1 MHRSTLSMPN
11 LLTGYASRPLTLAV
25 LLILWMS
32 AFIKVSVKQEGNLKY
47 LKYNKVLYSE
57 VFSVQL
63 FIRCQINDI

>member
-32 AFIKVSVKQEGNLKY
+32 AFIKVSVKQEGNLIFKSIIKCFIVKY
-47 LKYNKVLYSE
+47 
-57 VFSVQL
+57 FL
-63 FIRCQINDI
+63 FNYL

>member
-32 AFIKVSVKQEGNLKY
+32 AFIKVSVKQEGNLIF
-47 LKYNKVLYSE
+47 KV
-57 VFSVQL
+57 
-63 FIRCQINDI
+63 